1 MSFDEIDMN
10 TAGDALPQRCADY
23 LKAGP
28 PPHMTNY
35 VPGSLTEII
44 IAHGARSQPLDP
56 ELREIGG
63 IVLREADS
71 FSRISDE
78 TIRSYMQQGVD
89 LVAEVL
95 EANE

>member
-1 MSFDEIDMN
+1 
-10 TAGDALPQRCADY
+10 
-23 LKAGP
+23 
-28 PPHMTNY
+28 MTNY

-63 IVLREADS
+63 IVLGEADN
-71 FSRISDE
+71 FSRISDAA
-78 TIRSYMQQGVD
+78 IRSYMQLGVA

-95 EANE
+95 QADE

>member
-1 MSFDEIDMN
+1 MN

-28 PPHMTNY
+28 PAHMTNY

-56 ELREIGG
+56 ELREIGRF
-63 IVLREADS
+63 LPREADS
-71 FSRISDE
+71 FSRITDE
-78 TIRSYMQQGVD
+78 AIRSYMQQGAA

-95 EANE
+95 EQR